1 MEKKTVLVTGASSG
15 IGASTAILLSK
26 EYRIILCGR
35 DENRL
40 NEVLGQCSGEDN
52 LIWPF
57 ELSNVNDI
65 DGNLKDFLLAND
77 VQVSGLVHCAGYHK
91 LLPIKMFSIV
101 EFEKILRVNIISAAS
116 LIKVLL
122 NKKVNQGKLESVVL
136 VSSNISNFGATA
148 HSLYSASKS
157 GLDGFMRSA
166 AVELAPKVRVN
177 SVLPGALET
186 RMTADIYQN
195 KELVEEMEKAF
206 PLGKGET
213 LDIANAVKFL
223 LGPESKWITGQQLT
237 VDGGRTINL
246 SV

>member
-26 EYRIILCGR
+26 EYRTILCGR
-35 DENRL
+35 DEYRL
-40 NEVLGQCSGEDN
+40 NEVLGKCSGEDN
-52 LIWPF
+52 LIWPCD
-57 ELSNVNDI
+57 LSEVQDI
-65 DGNLKDFLLAND
+65 DTNFKNFLTEKEVYVN
-77 VQVSGLVHCAGYHK
+77 GLVHSAGYHK
-91 LLPIKMFSIV
+91 LLPIKMVSIA
-101 EFEKILRVNIISAAS
+101 EFEKILRVNIISAAA
-116 LIKVLL
+116 LMKVLL
-122 NKKVNQGKLESVVL
+122 NKKLNQGHLESVVL
-136 VSSNISNFGATA
+136 ISSNISNFGAVA
-148 HSLYSASKS
+148 HSLYSASKA

-177 SVLPGALET
+177 SVLPGGLKT
-186 RMTADIYQN
+186 RMTESIYAD
-195 KELVEEMEKAF
+195 EEVVKRMESAY
-206 PLGKGET
+206 PLGAGET